1 MPHSMRN
8 IVKVG
13 PEVTRGTAVAT
24 TLTMPFMGEGLRPS
38 YQRHLAKI
46 RSSSTFPYV
55 TTHVPLGINHALRF
69 TPEVNVETIR
79 DIFEMAL
86 VRDATTKLLT
96 SLTIEESGVG
106 IDPMKYAGC
115 VCSSLEYAFSR
126 SANPDVSAVLAA
138 TMEFAAMSGVTV
150 SAPTAG
156 TQGAGGH
163 FQMAKSTFTINSVSA
178 LEVLSFRGQR
188 TNALAIGP
196 HDADGN
202 VTYIDDGEV
211 DDSFELVARFATDAW
226 RNIVKNATEHASQF
240 VIATGTANETVTL
253 DIGAG
258 QLESHELGE
267 DSGIVTERISS
278 VAAHTGTVEPVV
290 VTFGSSIGAGVLAID

>member
-13 PEVTRGTAVAT
+13 KEAERGTAVAT
-24 TLTMPFMGEGLRPS
+24 TLTMPFMDEGLRPS
-38 YQRHLAKI
+38 FQRHLAKI
-46 RSSSTFPYV
+46 RASSTFPYV
-55 TTHVPLGINHALRF
+55 TAHESVGINHGLRF
-69 TPEVNVETIR
+69 TPYVNVETVR
-79 DIFEMAL
+79 DIFEIAF
-86 VRDATTKLLT
+86 VRDETTKLLK

-138 TMEFAAMSGVTV
+138 TMEFAAHSGVTT

-163 FQMAKSTFTINSVSA
+163 FQMAKSTFTINGVAA

-188 TNALAIGP
+188 TNALSPGP

-211 DDSFELVARFATDAW
+211 DDSFELTARFASDAW
-226 RNIVKNATEHASQF
+226 RNLVKNATQHASQF
-240 VIATGTANETVTL
+240 VIGTGIANETVTL

-258 QLESHELGE
+258 HFESHELGE
-267 DSGIVTERISS
+267 DGGIVTERITS
-278 VAAHTGTVEPVV
+278 VAAHTGTVAPVV
-290 VTFGSSIGAGVLAID
+290 VTFGSAIGAGVLNIG